1 MPIRLP
7 RWLALGIVLAG
18 CGTKEDNP
26 RLDFSDVGF
35 ALYLPKAMQ
44 QALDS
49 LAPGFRYVRS
59 AEYRADVR
67 EAAAAEGGG
76 TAQALFAVVGDFD
89 GDGKQ
94 DVALE
99 GASPRDSA
107 LAVIAILNADK
118 PQAVQVVRFPQY
130 DASAVGIYLS
140 RPVRP
145 MLGAF
150 EVVNYPDATTVYMYR
165 DGKFTGVPA
174 SGGS

>member
-1 MPIRLP
+1 MPVRFLFWSAFAI
-7 RWLALGIVLAG
+7 ALTG
-18 CGTKEDNP
+18 CATKEDNP

-89 GDGKQ
+89 GGGKP

-99 GASPRDSA
+99 GAIP
-107 LAVIAILNADK
+107 
-118 PQAVQVVRFPQY
+118 
-130 DASAVGIYLS
+130 
-140 RPVRP
+140 
-145 MLGAF
+145 
-150 EVVNYPDATTVYMYR
+150 
-165 DGKFTGVPA
+165 
-174 SGGS
+174 